1 MKIVPI
7 DPIKQQLDIWLYEHI
22 FEARKK
28 GHNISKAQLARI
40 IGVATS
46 SFNQYTN
53 LKCLK
58 KVPWQFQY
66 KFCKLLGKPM
76 ECLHPEI
83 EHITQQYKKLYTDN
97 IHHP

>member
-58 KVPWQFQY
+58 KYLGNFNTNFANCWVNPWSVFIL
-66 KFCKLLGKPM
+66 K
-76 ECLHPEI
+76 
-83 EHITQQYKKLYTDN
+83 
-97 IHHP
+97 